1 MPPLLAIDAVIF
13 PFTPDTKA
21 GVYADT
27 PVLPWEREMNS
38 VAWKHPNV
46 YTGADCC
53 HPRDW
58 PADLADF
65 IKGPGRDKVM
75 WGTNKPVIEFADS
88 LAGIDDLGLD
98 EQAKA
103 MLLRENVRRVY
114 RL

>member
-58 PADLADF
+58 PAELSARGTEPFSQRSSSPSLAD
-65 IKGPGRDKVM
+65 D
-75 WGTNKPVIEFADS
+75 
-88 LAGIDDLGLD
+88 AGSRGD
-98 EQAKA
+98 
-103 MLLRENVRRVY
+103 REP
-114 RL
+114 